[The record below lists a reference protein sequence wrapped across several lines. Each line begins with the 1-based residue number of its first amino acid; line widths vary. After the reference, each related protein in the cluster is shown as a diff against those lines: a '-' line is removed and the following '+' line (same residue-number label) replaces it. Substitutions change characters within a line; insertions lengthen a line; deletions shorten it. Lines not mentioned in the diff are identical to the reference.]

1 MSLSPMW
8 SIENSHLLI
17 PSFPLICRV
26 RFQFLRV
33 MSLALH
39 YQPMLMSSVLLSVWN
54 LYSSTLNSRNTDQ
67 VFCKYYAVSKLGV
80 WCQLLFL
87 WNTLSSLYFFTLITS
102 ILSLV
107 LSWWVTSGD
116 SPWSAFIAHISQIGL
131 SPILCFHSTQWK
143 LLLE

>member
-8 SIENSHLLI
+8 SMQNSHLFKL
-17 PSFPLICRV
+17 SLLLICRV

-33 MSLALH
+33 MFLALH
-39 YQPMLMSSVLLSVWN
+39 YQPMLTPSALLSVWN
-54 LYSSTLNSRNTDQ
+54 LHSSTLNSRNAEQ

-102 ILSLV
+102 AHSLV
-107 LSWWVTSGD
+107 FSGWVTSGD
-116 SPWSAFIAHISQIGL
+116 SPWSALIAHIPNWIVWSYAFIAL
-131 SPILCFHSTQWK
+131 SGNCS
-143 LLLE
+143 